1 MMMMNVKNDYCMLLL
16 DLILIRAKENT
27 DMYYY
32 KMYEAITVSYKAA
45 LIKEKPIEIISEINE
60 LVQYYENKEEYEK
73 CIVLHQLGF
82 EIYNTIN

>member
-32 KMYEAITVSYKAA
+32 KMYEAFTVSYKAA
-45 LIKEKPIEIISEINE
+45 LIKEKPIEILSNINE
-60 LVQYYENKEEYEK
+60 LVQYFENKEEYEK
-73 CIVLHQLGF
+73 CDFLSKLQIP
-82 EIYNTIN
+82 N